1 MTRRAPRLLF
11 YSHNGVGVG
20 HFRRQLR
27 LAAAFRQRRPDA
39 AVLLVTGSRVPR
51 GFAEPLG
58 LDHVRLPGIRSV
70 DRKETWEPL
79 QPGVQID
86 ELMRVRADLLK
97 RTVRRFRPDLLIA
110 DFMPA
115 GPYGE
120 LVGALEELAAVGGL
134 AVAGFRDIID
144 EPGFVRDLWARTG
157 VHDVLREHYAAIFVY
172 GVREVLDFESEY
184 GLTGELAARLHYL
197 GYLGRPVTAPA
208 RPDPEAAELIACAGG
223 GVDGGSLLACV
234 VEAVQRLPPG
244 LFGRRLIVGG
254 PLLSG
259 EELRALR
266 EQGARSGVEVAGFIS
281 ELDRRIADSELV
293 VTMPGYNTT
302 CELISSSARAVV
314 VPRSGPSLEQ
324 RMRAAQ
330 LERWG
335 RARRLEPL
343 ELDPGAL
350 AAAIEASMSAP
361 RPARPPVPLDG
372 LDRAVTMLEALA
384 AGEPA
389 AVSA

>member
-1 MTRRAPRLLF
+1 MTGRPPRLLF

-27 LAAAFRQRRPDA
+27 LAEAFRRRHPDA
-39 AVLLVTGSRVPR
+39 VVLMVTGSHAP
-51 GFAEPLG
+51 GAFADPLG
-58 LDHVRLPGIRSV
+58 LDHVRLPSIRMV
-70 DRKETWEPL
+70 DRYETWESR
-79 QPGVQID
+79 QPGVAIG
-86 ELMRVRADLLK
+86 ELMQVRADLLK
-97 RTVRRFRPDLLIA
+97 RTVRRFHPDLLIA

-120 LVGALEELAAVGGL
+120 LVGALRELAAAGGR

-157 VHDVLREHYAAIFVY
+157 VYDVLREHYAAICVY
-172 GVREVLDFESEY
+172 GARAVVDFEVDY
-184 GLTGELAARLHYL
+184 GLTGELARRLHYL
-197 GYLGRPVTAPA
+197 GYLGRPAPT
-208 RPDPEAAELIACAGG
+208 RTPPHPEGAELIACTGG
-223 GVDGGSLLACV
+223 GVDGGGLLTCV
-234 VEAVQRLPPG
+234 IEAVHRLPPG
-244 LFGRRLIVGG
+244 LVGRHLVVGG

-266 EQGARSGVEVAGFIS
+266 SQGARSGVEVTGFIS
-281 ELDRRIADSELV
+281 ELDQRIAASELV

-302 CELISSSARAVV
+302 CELISSSTRAIV

-324 RMRAAQ
+324 RMRASE

-335 RARRLEPL
+335 RARTLEPL
-343 ELDPGAL
+343 ELNPATL
-350 AAAIEASMSAP
+350 AAAIEASLAAP
-361 RPARPPVPLDG
+361 RPSPPPVPLDG
-372 LDRAVTMLEALA
+372 LERAVTTLESLVS
-384 AGEPA
+384 GEPA